1 MSVKPV
7 PVSSVL
13 PPVLREPGNKPSDH
27 NRFAALAHAR
37 GQSPSTVGRSK
48 SPAVKRPASS
58 DDSGQPGKNPRLET
72 VKVFHVM
79 EGVEKLLAKGRDNI
93 DNVKKVLINAKEIN
107 PTMKEIFGG
116 MTMNMEHI
124 TDAVELLASIL
135 VDLASNGKLGAAP
148 DGNGRKGN
156 GSAQVAPPVDPEVE
170 KKRKFVNVVREA
182 EKAVLLFDLDLGKV
196 PIMNT
201 ATIAK
206 NVTHDITV
214 KAAVAD
220 GKTDGRPADT
230 TVVALDDALSM
241 VTGMDFLGKV
251 TKPFNN
257 KFNQQDPKN
266 GKFCTMPV
274 RMNFNS
280 KEARTRA
287 EKVLKKQ
294 CKVRCVV
301 PYPQRLRNSIKNAI
315 QDQKV
320 KHPNCFIQVKVDAE
334 ALCLRLSRKEGE
346 NWHNNYDTVN
356 LSDEVLDTGFVG
368 NAPSQAAETV
378 MEVSQPAL

>member
-1 MSVKPV
+1 
-7 PVSSVL
+7 
-13 PPVLREPGNKPSDH
+13 
-27 NRFAALAHAR
+27 
-37 GQSPSTVGRSK
+37 
-48 SPAVKRPASS
+48 
-58 DDSGQPGKNPRLET
+58 
-72 VKVFHVM
+72 
-79 EGVEKLLAKGRDNI
+79 LAKGRDNI
-93 DNVKKVLINAKEIN
+93 DNVEKVLINAKEVN
-107 PTMKEIFGG
+107 PVMKEIFGG

-135 VDLASNGKLGAAP
+135 VDLASNGKLGAAQ
-148 DGNGRKGN
+148 DGNGKKGN
-156 GSAQVAPPVDPEVE
+156 GATPVSPPVDPEVE
-170 KKRKFVNVVREA
+170 KKRKFVGAVREA

-206 NVTHDITV
+206 NVTQDITA
-214 KAAVAD
+214 KAALAD

-230 TVVALDDALSM
+230 TIVALDDALSM
-241 VTGMDFLGKV
+241 VNSMDFLGKV

-257 KFNQQDPKN
+257 KFNQQDPNN

-274 RMNFNS
+274 KMNFNS
-280 KEARTRA
+280 KDARARA
-287 EKVLKKQ
+287 ERVLKRQ

-334 ALCLRLSRKEGE
+334 ALCLRISRKEGE
-346 NWHNNYDTVN
+346 NWHNNYATVN
-356 LSDEVLDTGFVG
+356 LENEVLDLGSIG
-368 NAPSQAAETV
+368 NAPAPAKESD
-378 MEVSQPAL
+378 MEVSQPTL